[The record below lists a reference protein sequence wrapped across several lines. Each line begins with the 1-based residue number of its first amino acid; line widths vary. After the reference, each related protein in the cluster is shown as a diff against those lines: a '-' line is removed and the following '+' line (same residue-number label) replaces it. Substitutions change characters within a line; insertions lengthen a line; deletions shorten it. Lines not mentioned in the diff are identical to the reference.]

1 MKYRELYDYGVSIL
15 TQEQLAEASLDARLL
30 LEYVCHTNQTTLLA
44 HGDREVDAKEEE
56 NYKAL
61 LEKRRKHIPL
71 QHLTGEQMFMGLRFV
86 VNEHVLVPR
95 QDTEILVEEA
105 MRELHD
111 GMSVLD
117 MCTGSGCILLSL
129 LQYSND
135 CRGVGVDISPEALL
149 VAQENAKLLGIAA
162 EFREGNLFS
171 ALMPQE
177 KFDLLISNPPYIESE
192 VIPTLMEEVRCHEP
206 QGALD
211 GGSDGLDFYRRISLE
226 AKPYLYRGARIFL
239 EIGCNQAEAVSG
251 ILIKEGYQDIEVVKD
266 FAGLDRVVKCSFR
279 G

>member
-1 MKYRELYDYGVSIL
+1 MKYRELYDYGVSML

-30 LEYVCHTNQTTLLA
+30 LEYVCHTSQTTLLA

-192 VIPTLMEEVRCHEP
+192 IIPTLMEEVRCHEP

>member
-1 MKYRELYDYGVSIL
+1 MKYRELYDYGVSML

-30 LEYVCHTNQTTLLA
+30 LEYVCHTSQTTLLA

-86 VNEHVLVPR
+86 VNAHVLVPR

>member
-1 MKYRELYDYGVSIL
+1 MKYRELYDYGVSML

-30 LEYVCHTNQTTLLA
+30 LEYVCHTSQTTLLA

-162 EFREGNLFS
+162 EFRAGNLFS

>member
-1 MKYRELYDYGVSIL
+1 MKYRELYDYGVSML

-30 LEYVCHTNQTTLLA
+30 LEYVCHTSQTTLLA

-135 CRGVGVDISPEALL
+135 CRGVGVDISPKALL
-149 VAQENAKLLGIAA
+149 VAQENAKLLGITA

-171 ALMPQE
+171 TLMPQE

-192 VIPTLMEEVRCHEP
+192 IIPTLMEEVRCHEP

>member
-1 MKYRELYDYGVSIL
+1 MKYRELYDYGVSML

-149 VAQENAKLLGIAA
+149 VAQENAKLLGIAS

>member
-135 CRGVGVDISPEALL
+135 CRGVGVDISPKALL
-149 VAQENAKLLGIAA
+149 VAQENAKLLGITA
-162 EFREGNLFS
+162 EFRTGNLFS

>member
-1 MKYRELYDYGVSIL
+1 MKYRELYDYGVSML

-149 VAQENAKLLGIAA
+149 VAQENAKLLGITA

-177 KFDLLISNPPYIESE
+177 KFDLLISNPPYLESE

>member
-1 MKYRELYDYGVSIL
+1 MKYRELYDYGVSML

>member
-1 MKYRELYDYGVSIL
+1 MKYRELYDYGVSML

-30 LEYVCHTNQTTLLA
+30 LEYVCHTSQTTLLA

-135 CRGVGVDISPEALL
+135 CRGVGVDISPKALL
-149 VAQENAKLLGIAA
+149 VAQENAKLLGITA

>member
-30 LEYVCHTNQTTLLA
+30 LEYVCHTSQTTLLA

-135 CRGVGVDISPEALL
+135 CRGVGVDISPKALL
-149 VAQENAKLLGIAA
+149 VAQENAKLLGITA

-192 VIPTLMEEVRCHEP
+192 IIPTLMEEVRCHEP

>member
-1 MKYRELYDYGVSIL
+1 MKYRELYDYGVSML

-30 LEYVCHTNQTTLLA
+30 LEYVCHTSQTTLLA

-61 LEKRRKHIPL
+61 LEKRRKYIPL

-135 CRGVGVDISPEALL
+135 CRGVGVDISPKALL
-149 VAQENAKLLGIAA
+149 VAQENAKLLGITA

>member
-30 LEYVCHTNQTTLLA
+30 LEYVCHTSQTTLLA

-135 CRGVGVDISPEALL
+135 CRGVGVDISPKALL
-149 VAQENAKLLGIAA
+149 VAQENAKLLGITA
-162 EFREGNLFS
+162 EFRTGNLFS

>member
-1 MKYRELYDYGVSIL
+1 MKYRELYDYGVGIL

-149 VAQENAKLLGIAA
+149 VAQENAKLLGITA

-192 VIPTLMEEVRCHEP
+192 VISTLMEEVRCHEP

>member
-30 LEYVCHTNQTTLLA
+30 LEYVCHTSQTTLLA

-135 CRGVGVDISPEALL
+135 CRGVGVDISPKALL

>member
-1 MKYRELYDYGVSIL
+1 MKYRELYDYGVSML

-135 CRGVGVDISPEALL
+135 CRGVGVDISPKALL
-149 VAQENAKLLGIAA
+149 VAQENAKLLGITA

-192 VIPTLMEEVRCHEP
+192 IIPTLMEEVRCHEP

>member
-1 MKYRELYDYGVSIL
+1 MKYRELYDYGVSML

-30 LEYVCHTNQTTLLA
+30 LEYVCHTSQTTLLA

-135 CRGVGVDISPEALL
+135 CRGVGVDISPKALL
-149 VAQENAKLLGIAA
+149 VAQENAKLLGITA

-239 EIGCNQAEAVSG
+239 EIGCNQTEAVSG

>member
-1 MKYRELYDYGVSIL
+1 MKYRELYDYGVSML

-30 LEYVCHTNQTTLLA
+30 LEYVCHTSQTTLLA

-135 CRGVGVDISPEALL
+135 CRGVGVDISPKALL
-149 VAQENAKLLGIAA
+149 VAQENAKLLGITA

-192 VIPTLMEEVRCHEP
+192 IIPTLMEEVRCHEP

>member
-1 MKYRELYDYGVSIL
+1 MKYRELYDYGVSML

-30 LEYVCHTNQTTLLA
+30 LEYVCHTSQTTLLA

-86 VNEHVLVPR
+86 VNAHVLVPR

-162 EFREGNLFS
+162 EFRAGNLFS

>member
-1 MKYRELYDYGVSIL
+1 MKYRELYDYGVSML

-135 CRGVGVDISPEALL
+135 CKGVGVDISPEALL

-162 EFREGNLFS
+162 EFRAGNLFS

>member
-1 MKYRELYDYGVSIL
+1 MKYRELYDYGVSML

-135 CRGVGVDISPEALL
+135 CRGVGVDISPKALL

-251 ILIKEGYQDIEVVKD
+251 ILEKEGYQDIEVVKD

>member
-1 MKYRELYDYGVSIL
+1 MKYRELYDYGVSML

-162 EFREGNLFS
+162 EFRAGNLFS
-171 ALMPQE
+171 ALMQQE
-177 KFDLLISNPPYIESE
+177 RFDLLISNPPYIESE

>member
-30 LEYVCHTNQTTLLA
+30 LEYVCHTSQTTLLA

-162 EFREGNLFS
+162 EFRAGNLFS

>member
-162 EFREGNLFS
+162 EFRAGNLFS

-251 ILIKEGYQDIEVVKD
+251 ILIKEGYQDIEAVKD

>member
-1 MKYRELYDYGVSIL
+1 MKYRELYDYGVSML

-135 CRGVGVDISPEALL
+135 CRGVGVDISPKALL

>member
-1 MKYRELYDYGVSIL
+1 MKYRELYDYGVSML

-30 LEYVCHTNQTTLLA
+30 LEYVCHTSQTTLLA

-251 ILIKEGYQDIEVVKD
+251 ILEKEGYQDIEVVKD

>member
-1 MKYRELYDYGVSIL
+1 MKYRELYDYGVSML

-30 LEYVCHTNQTTLLA
+30 LEYVCHTSQTTLLA

>member
-30 LEYVCHTNQTTLLA
+30 LEYVCHTSQTTLLA

-135 CRGVGVDISPEALL
+135 CKGVGVDISPEALL
-149 VAQENAKLLGIAA
+149 VAQENAKLLGITAK
-162 EFREGNLFS
+162 FREGNLFS

-192 VIPTLMEEVRCHEP
+192 VIPTLMAEVRCHEP

-211 GGSDGLDFYRRISLE
+211 GGRDGLDFYRRISLE
-226 AKPYLYRGARIFL
+226 AKPHLYRGARIFF

-251 ILIKEGYQDIEVVKD
+251 ILEKEGYQDIEVVKD

>member
-1 MKYRELYDYGVSIL
+1 MKYRELYDYGVSML

-30 LEYVCHTNQTTLLA
+30 LEYVCHTSQTTLLA

-135 CRGVGVDISPEALL
+135 CRGVGVDISPKALL

-162 EFREGNLFS
+162 EFRAGNLFS

>member
-30 LEYVCHTNQTTLLA
+30 LEYVCHTSQTTLLA
-44 HGDREVDAKEEE
+44 HGDKEVDAKEEE

-149 VAQENAKLLGIAA
+149 VAQENAKLLGITA

-226 AKPYLYRGARIFL
+226 AKPHLYRGARIFL